1 MKKTK
6 IIKIIKKIIVF
17 VVLLLALTGCGKEN
31 TQDAGVYFHHSIAD
45 QTQADSDTQVTEA
58 DAADEDLY
66 LVVAVDQIEETL
78 RLYRYENGMEYR
90 YYYGTGTRFLDK
102 YGNRT
107 TVASF
112 VQGLLVTIGNVNRE
126 GILCDAQISDNAWV
140 YDDVKRFSISSDPAM
155 LQIGDS
161 K

>member
-1 MKKTK
+1 MKN
-6 IIKIIKKIIVF
+6 IIVF

-45 QTQADSDTQVTEA
+45 QTQADSGTQVTEA

-90 YYYGTGTRFLDK
+90 GYGAYRINTETGRRWL
-102 YGNRT
+102 R
-107 TVASF
+107 
-112 VQGLLVTIGNVNRE
+112 
-126 GILCDAQISDNAWV
+126 LCRDCWLRSV
-140 YDDVKRFSISSDPAM
+140 M
-155 LQIGDS
+155 
-161 K
+161 